1 MPRKTNTTTPKK
13 APASLTKAQATGDR
27 LKTLEALAAK
37 LASAIDES
45 SSGRDVAALSK
56 QLRDTLSE
64 IDSIREAGATVPDVV
79 GLALE
84 NRRKK

>member
-1 MPRKTNTTTPKK
+1 MPRKTSTTTPKK
-13 APASLTKAQATGDR
+13 APASLTKAQGTGDR

-37 LASAIDES
+37 LAASIDAR

-56 QLRDTLSE
+56 QVRDTVSGM
-64 IDSIREAGATVPDVV
+64 DAIRETTATVPDVV
-79 GLALE
+79 GLALK